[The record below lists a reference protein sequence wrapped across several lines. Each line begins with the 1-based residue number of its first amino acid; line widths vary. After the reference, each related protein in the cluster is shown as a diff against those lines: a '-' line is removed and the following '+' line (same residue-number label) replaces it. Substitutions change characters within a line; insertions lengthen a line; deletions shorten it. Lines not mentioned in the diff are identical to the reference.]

1 MINSIHCRSIAL
13 SAVATLVVGAALLTL
28 SPCALAKPEIAKKDS
43 EAKQD
48 KDTKQ
53 DTDAKKSKGAKKSK
67 RAKKSKADKKDKD
80 DKKTDK
86 KADKADDK
94 QAKDY
99 EAKTRK
105 LISDLRSR
113 GKQSLLRAQL
123 TDLAQ
128 YLFDHGRAIEAEPLY
143 EEAVKLAEAD
153 SFGDKAALALLLND
167 AGANYWETGKYSD
180 AEACYKKAIPFYE
193 ELLKDASPA
202 KELQS
207 GYVCVLTNLGN
218 TYETLGD
225 YDQAVA
231 SYQKALD
238 YGKANLGPADS
249 NTIDALEGIGVVY
262 EDQEKA
268 AKAEPFLLEAVKLRE
283 ASVGQSKL
291 DGTLISLACV
301 NLDLRDY
308 QAAHQ
313 HLERALKIQ
322 EKLHGKEHPAIADTL
337 IQLATLAQNREQ
349 YDLAKQQLQRCIS
362 IREKLLGK
370 SHFHTALALNNL
382 AYVHQL
388 ETDYPSALALYKR
401 AVAIC
406 EKAFG
411 DDAKNLNVAN
421 VYSCYA
427 SLLYRMNRVED
438 AEGMKSRSQ
447 QIRDRMTAGTD

>member
-1 MINSIHCRSIAL
+1 MINSNHCRSIAL
-13 SAVATLVVGAALLTL
+13 SAVVTLAAGTALLTL
-28 SPCALAKPEIAKKDS
+28 SSCAFAKPEIAKK
-43 EAKQD
+43 E
-48 KDTKQ
+48 KD
-53 DTDAKKSKGAKKSK
+53 A
-67 RAKKSKADKKDKD
+67 KKDKD
-80 DKKTDK
+80 ADKKKEAKIKKAEKDKKTDK
-86 KADKADDK
+86 KADKSDDQ

-105 LISDLRSR
+105 LISGLRSQR
-113 GKQSLLRAQL
+113 KQLRLRAQL

-153 SFGDKAALALLLND
+153 SSGDKAALALLLND

-180 AEACYKKAIPFYE
+180 AEACYKKSIPLYE
-193 ELLKDASPA
+193 ELLKEASPA
-202 KELQS
+202 KDLQS

-218 TYETLGD
+218 NYETMGD
-225 YDQAVA
+225 YDQAVTT
-231 SYQKALD
+231 YQKALD
-238 YGKANLGPADS
+238 YGKANLGAADS

-262 EDQEKA
+262 EDQEKS
-268 AKAEPFLLEAVKLRE
+268 AKAEPYLLEALNLRE

-308 QAAHQ
+308 QAAQQ
-313 HLERALKIQ
+313 HLERALRIQ

-337 IQLATLAQNREQ
+337 IQLATLAQTREQ

-370 SHFHTALALNNL
+370 NHFHTALALNNL
-382 AYVHQL
+382 AYVYQL
-388 ETDYPSALALYKR
+388 ETDYPNALALYKR